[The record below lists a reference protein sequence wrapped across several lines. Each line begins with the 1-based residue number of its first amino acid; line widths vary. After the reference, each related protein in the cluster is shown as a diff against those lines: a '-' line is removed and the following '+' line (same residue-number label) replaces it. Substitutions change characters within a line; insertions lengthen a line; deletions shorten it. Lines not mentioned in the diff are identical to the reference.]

1 MTSNADIVRSVTGAL
16 EQGDPLAV
24 MAHVARDVVW
34 TIHAEDPDAAP
45 WFGVYRGKRAVIDLL
60 AALADINFTS
70 AAQTDFMADGDTVVT
85 VARLVFD
92 GPNGHHVE
100 TDEVQ
105 IWKLADGKIV
115 TVDVL
120 LDTAAVAAGFR

>member
-1 MTSNADIVRSVTGAL
+1 MTSNADIVRSVTTAL
-16 EQGDPLAV
+16 EQGDAFGV

-34 TIHAEDPDAAP
+34 TVHAQDTTAAP

-60 AALADINFTS
+60 AALADIEFTS
-70 AAQTDFMADGDTVVT
+70 ADQSDLIADGDTVVT
-85 VARLVFD
+85 IARLIFD
-92 GPNGHHVE
+92 GPSGHHVE

-105 IWKLADGKIV
+105 VWKLVDGKIV